1 MITWMKN
8 MNNFQRAEVEHL
20 FQSGVG
26 YKSVAYKNKRVI
38 LISSASNQNMYSHV
52 LTCTHILHVSKSVSK
67 LINLKSD
74 N

>member
-38 LISSASNQNMYSHV
+38 LISSACNQNMYSHV
-52 LTCTHILHVSKSVSK
+52 LTCTHILHVST
-67 LINLKSD
+67 LDNLLH
-74 N
+74 NLTCQ

>member
-8 MNNFQRAEVEHL
+8 MNNFQRAEVQHL

-52 LTCTHILHVSKSVSK
+52 LTFYT
-67 LINLKSD
+67 
-74 N
+74 

>member
-8 MNNFQRAEVEHL
+8 MNNFQRAEVQRL

-52 LTCTHILHVSKSVSK
+52 LTFYT
-67 LINLKSD
+67 
-74 N
+74 